1 MFIRNSLLIF
11 LLASCSNLQIGD
23 NLNFDN
29 SFTNNERFLLG
40 SCLRDVN
47 EQSLNFK
54 NFTLSNLTGNVNS
67 LGLEVDRTL
76 VLSFQIE
83 TDDNRTLIID
93 ESISSPTNYLSSNM
107 AAEEDKYLLE
117 ILLAKSC
124 SQITDFIS

>member
-1 MFIRNSLLIF
+1 MVIRNSLLIF

-93 ESISSPTNYLSSNM
+93 ESISNPTNYLSSNM
-107 AAEEDKYLLE
+107 AAEEDKYLLD
-117 ILLAKSC
+117 ILLARSC
-124 SQITDFIS
+124 SKITDFIS

>member
-54 NFTLSNLTGNVNS
+54 NFSLSNLTGNVNS

-93 ESISSPTNYLSSNM
+93 ESISNPTNYLSSNM
-107 AAEEDKYLLE
+107 AAEEDKYLLD
-117 ILLAKSC
+117 ILLARSC
-124 SQITDFIS
+124 SKITDFIS

>member
-1 MFIRNSLLIF
+1 MFIRKSLLIF
-11 LLASCSNLQIGD
+11 LLASCSNLQIGG

-93 ESISSPTNYLSSNM
+93 ESISSPTNYLSSNI

-117 ILLAKSC
+117 LLLARSC
-124 SQITDFIS
+124 SKITDFIS

>member
-1 MFIRNSLLIF
+1 MFIRKSLLIF

-93 ESISSPTNYLSSNM
+93 ESISNPTNYLSSNI
-107 AAEEDKYLLE
+107 AAEEDKYLLD
-117 ILLAKSC
+117 ILLARSC
-124 SQITDFIS
+124 SKITDFLS

>member
-1 MFIRNSLLIF
+1 MFIRNLLLIF
-11 LLASCSNLQIGD
+11 LLASCTNLQIGD

-40 SCLRDVN
+40 SCLRGAN
-47 EQSLNFK
+47 KQSLNFK
-54 NFTLSNLTGNVNS
+54 NFTFSNLTGNVNS

-93 ESISSPTNYLSSNM
+93 ESISNPTNYLSSNM
-107 AAEEDKYLLE
+107 AAEEDKYLLD
-117 ILLAKSC
+117 ILLARSC
-124 SQITDFIS
+124 SKITDFIS

>member
-1 MFIRNSLLIF
+1 MFIRNLPLILLV
-11 LLASCSNLQIGD
+11 ASCTNLQIGN

-29 SFTNNERFLLG
+29 SFTNNERFLLS

-93 ESISSPTNYLSSNM
+93 ESISSPTNYLSSNI

-117 ILLAKSC
+117 LLLARSC
-124 SQITDFIS
+124 SQIIDYIS

>member
-1 MFIRNSLLIF
+1 MFIRKSLLIF

-83 TDDNRTLIID
+83 ADDNRTLIID

-107 AAEEDKYLLE
+107 ATEEDKYLLE
-117 ILLAKSC
+117 ILLARSC

>member
-1 MFIRNSLLIF
+1 MFIRKSLLIF

-54 NFTLSNLTGNVNS
+54 NFTLSNLTENVNS

-93 ESISSPTNYLSSNM
+93 ESISNPTNYLSSNI
-107 AAEEDKYLLE
+107 AAEEDKYLLD
-117 ILLAKSC
+117 ILLARSC
-124 SQITDFIS
+124 SKITDFIS

>member
-1 MFIRNSLLIF
+1 MFIRKSLLIF

-117 ILLAKSC
+117 ILLARSC

>member
-40 SCLRDVN
+40 SCLRGVN

-67 LGLEVDRTL
+67 LGLEADRTL
-76 VLSFQIE
+76 VLNFQIE
-83 TDDNRTLIID
+83 THNNRTLIID

-107 AAEEDKYLLE
+107 AAEEEKYLLD
-117 ILLAKSC
+117 ILLARSC
-124 SQITDFIS
+124 SKITDFIS

>member
-1 MFIRNSLLIF
+1 MFIRKSLLIF

-54 NFTLSNLTGNVNS
+54 NFSLSNLTGNVNS

-117 ILLAKSC
+117 ILLARSC

>member
-1 MFIRNSLLIF
+1 MFIRKSLLIF

-40 SCLRDVN
+40 SCLRGSN
-47 EQSLNFK
+47 KQSLNFK
-54 NFTLSNLTGNVNS
+54 NFTFSNLTGNVNS

-93 ESISSPTNYLSSNM
+93 ESISSPTNYLSSNI

-117 ILLAKSC
+117 LLLAKSC
-124 SQITDFIS
+124 SQIIDYIS

>member
-1 MFIRNSLLIF
+1 MFIRKSLLIF

-54 NFTLSNLTGNVNS
+54 NFTLSNLTGNVNA

-117 ILLAKSC
+117 ILLARSC

>member
-1 MFIRNSLLIF
+1 LFIRNSLLIF
-11 LLASCSNLQIGD
+11 LLASCSNLKIGD

-40 SCLRDVN
+40 SCLRGTN
-47 EQSLNFK
+47 KQSLNFK
-54 NFTLSNLTGNVNS
+54 NFSLSNLTGNVNS
-67 LGLEVDRTL
+67 LGLEVDRKL

-107 AAEEDKYLLE
+107 AAEEDKYLLD
-117 ILLAKSC
+117 ILLDRSC
-124 SQITDFIS
+124 SKITDFIS

>member
-1 MFIRNSLLIF
+1 MFIRNSLLI
-11 LLASCSNLQIGD
+11 LLLPSCTNLQIGD

-40 SCLRDVN
+40 SCLRGSN
-47 EQSLNFK
+47 KQSLNFK
-54 NFTLSNLTGNVNS
+54 NFTFSNLTGNVNS

-93 ESISSPTNYLSSNM
+93 ESISNPTNYLSSNM
-107 AAEEDKYLLE
+107 AAEEDKYLLD
-117 ILLAKSC
+117 ILLARSC
-124 SQITDFIS
+124 SKITDFIS

>member
-1 MFIRNSLLIF
+1 MFIRNLLLIL
-11 LLASCSNLQIGD
+11 LLASCSNLQIGS

-40 SCLRDVN
+40 SCLSDVN
-47 EQSLNFK
+47 EQTLNFK
-54 NFTLSNLTGNVNS
+54 NFTLRNLTGNVNS

-76 VLSFQIE
+76 LLSFQIE
-83 TDDNRTLIID
+83 AIDNRTLIIQ

-117 ILLAKSC
+117 VLLAESC
-124 SQITDFIS
+124 SQIIDFIS

>member
-1 MFIRNSLLIF
+1 MFIRKSLLIF

-54 NFTLSNLTGNVNS
+54 NLTLSNLTGNVNA

-93 ESISSPTNYLSSNM
+93 ESISNPTNYLSSNI
-107 AAEEDKYLLE
+107 AAEEDKYLLD
-117 ILLAKSC
+117 ILLARSC
-124 SQITDFIS
+124 SKITDFIS

>member
-54 NFTLSNLTGNVNS
+54 NFTLSNLTGNVNA

-93 ESISSPTNYLSSNM
+93 ESISNPTNYLSSNI
-107 AAEEDKYLLE
+107 AAEEDKYLLD
-117 ILLAKSC
+117 ILLARSC
-124 SQITDFIS
+124 SKITDFIS

>member
-1 MFIRNSLLIF
+1 MFIRNLLLIF

-54 NFTLSNLTGNVNS
+54 NFTLSNLTGNVNA

-93 ESISSPTNYLSSNM
+93 ESISNPTNYLSSNM
-107 AAEEDKYLLE
+107 AAEEDKYLLD
-117 ILLAKSC
+117 ILLARSC
-124 SQITDFIS
+124 SKITDFIS

>member
-1 MFIRNSLLIF
+1 MFIRKSLLIF

-67 LGLEVDRTL
+67 LGLEVDRIL

-93 ESISSPTNYLSSNM
+93 ESISNPTNYLSSNI
-107 AAEEDKYLLE
+107 AAEEDKYLLD
-117 ILLAKSC
+117 ILLARSC
-124 SQITDFIS
+124 SKITDFIS

>member
-1 MFIRNSLLIF
+1 MFIRKSLLIF

-67 LGLEVDRTL
+67 LGLEVDQTL

-93 ESISSPTNYLSSNM
+93 ESISNPTNYLSSNI
-107 AAEEDKYLLE
+107 AAEEDKYLLD
-117 ILLAKSC
+117 ILLARSC
-124 SQITDFIS
+124 SKITDFIS

>member
-1 MFIRNSLLIF
+1 MFIRKSLLIF

-93 ESISSPTNYLSSNM
+93 ESISNPTNYLSSNI
-107 AAEEDKYLLE
+107 AAEEDKYLLD
-117 ILLAKSC
+117 ILLARSC
-124 SQITDFIS
+124 LKITDFIS

>member
-1 MFIRNSLLIF
+1 MFIRKSLLIF

-54 NFTLSNLTGNVNS
+54 NFSLSNLTGNVNS

-93 ESISSPTNYLSSNM
+93 ESISNPTNYLSSNM
-107 AAEEDKYLLE
+107 AVEEDKYLLD
-117 ILLAKSC
+117 ILLARSC
-124 SQITDFIS
+124 SKITDFIS

>member
-23 NLNFDN
+23 NLTFDN
-29 SFTNNERFLLG
+29 SFTNNERFFLG
-40 SCLRDVN
+40 SCLRGIN
-47 EQSLNFK
+47 EKSLNFK

-93 ESISSPTNYLSSNM
+93 ESISSPTNYLSSNI

-117 ILLAKSC
+117 LLLARSC
-124 SQITDFIS
+124 SQIIDYIS

>member
-1 MFIRNSLLIF
+1 MFIRKSLLIF

-83 TDDNRTLIID
+83 TDDNRTLVID

-107 AAEEDKYLLE
+107 AAEEDKYLLN
-117 ILLAKSC
+117 ILLARSC
-124 SQITDFIS
+124 SKITDFIS